1 MKTILLAAIIA
12 LAPSLALAQDSSL
25 PCDRTDVPTAKCPY
39 PGNPFYRP
47 PGGTVS
53 NGFATGAA
61 PRDVVVSEPRRARR
75 RSQ

>member
-25 PCDRTDVPTAKCPY
+25 PCDHTDVPTTRCPY

-47 PGGTVS
+47 PGGVS

-75 RSQ
+75 RGQ